1 VKLLDNIEKYLV
13 RAVVLGIVLL
23 VVVQAAL
30 TQDPLRFYLS
40 LGERVEGQKTEYPAG
55 VIGEG
60 ELQQQVDKPDREE
73 GVASPWAKITI
84 SLEDYSMLARARVLV
99 NNEEVASF
107 TGKNVELKV
116 MAGDIVEI
124 DSTYYN
130 FPVSFK
136 ITAVSSNLAAP
147 SLNQSF
153 TSNQGIVMLGK
164 VVVK

>member
-1 VKLLDNIEKYLV
+1 
-13 RAVVLGIVLL
+13 
-23 VVVQAAL
+23 
-30 TQDPLRFYLS
+30 
-40 LGERVEGQKTEYPAG
+40 
-55 VIGEG
+55 
-60 ELQQQVDKPDREE
+60 
-73 GVASPWAKITI
+73 
-84 SLEDYSMLARARVLV
+84 MLARARVLV